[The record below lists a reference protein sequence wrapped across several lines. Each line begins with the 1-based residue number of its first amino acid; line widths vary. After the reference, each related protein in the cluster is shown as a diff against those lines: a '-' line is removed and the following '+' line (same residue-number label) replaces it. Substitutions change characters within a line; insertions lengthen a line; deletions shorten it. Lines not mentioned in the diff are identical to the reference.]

1 MKKKFTVDELYKLIS
16 KSRQIYWDGEYYDVF
31 YSNEKR
37 FCLHDDDYE
46 EYNYTYEEFIK
57 ELEESDSEITF
68 YQLVKIE
75 Y

>member
-16 KSRQIYWDGEYYDVF
+16 RSCQIYWNDGYYKVF
-31 YSNEKR
+31 YSNEDE

-46 EYNYTYEEFIK
+46 EYNFTYEEFIK
-57 ELEESDSEITF
+57 ELEEINSTIDF
-68 YQLVKIE
+68 YEMKKIE

>member
-1 MKKKFTVDELYKLIS
+1 MKKKLTEDKLYELIS

-31 YSNEKR
+31 YSNEEE
-37 FCLHDDDYE
+37 FCLHDDDFE
-46 EYNYTYEEFIK
+46 EYNYTYEEFIN
-57 ELEESDSEITF
+57 ELEETNGNVTF

>member
-1 MKKKFTVDELYKLIS
+1 MKKKFTVDKLYELIS

-31 YSNEKR
+31 YSNEEG

-57 ELEESDSEITF
+57 ELEESDSDITF

>member
-1 MKKKFTVDELYKLIS
+1 MKKKFTVDELYTLIS
-16 KSRQIYWDGEYYDVF
+16 KSRQIYWNGEYYDVF
-31 YSNEKR
+31 YSNEEG

-57 ELEESDSEITF
+57 ELEESDSNITF